1 MAFIIYGPGVRDPI
15 PVGRSPESRAVE
27 ETHESAAIRRVP
39 GSEEEKNTEQ
49 QLSSGQQRKVDAYQ
63 STQNQKDE
71 ERIQFA
77 YQIMSSPVYTINY
90 NASVE
95 ELIRLFKEKRFRH
108 VPVIDDEHKIVGIIS
123 DRDVM
128 RFIAGVDD
136 EEQEQALSREE
147 KLLQPIERLVKIR
160 VITASLDTQV
170 RHIAKVL
177 FEQHIGAM
185 PIVNDSG
192 MLHGLITRGDILK
205 AIVRDSALEF
215 WA

>member
-27 ETHESAAIRRVP
+27 ETHETAAIRRVP
-39 GSEEEKNTEQ
+39 GSEEEKNSEQ
-49 QLSSGQQRKVDAYQ
+49 QLNSGQQKKVNAYQ
-63 STQNQKDE
+63 ATQNQKEE

-136 EEQEQALSREE
+136 EEHALSREE

-205 AIVRDSALEF
+205 AIVKDAALEL